1 MAKRNYW
8 RLRRRINRPRDFI
21 SSIRS
26 LRFSRQGL
34 SLKRRWSLLH
44 ALLHGVAH
52 PGPIDGE
59 ARRDGQHAELL
70 EAHAAHRGVRRADV
84 GALIERTAAA
94 VDRKSTRL
102 NSSHGYISYAVFCLK

>member
-70 EAHAAHRGVRRADV
+70 EAHAAHRGVRRRSEERRV
-84 GALIERTAAA
+84 GKECRAGG
-94 VDRKSTRL
+94 
-102 NSSHGYISYAVFCLK
+102 SSEHSEKKDSEARGG

>member
-59 ARRDGQHAELL
+59 ARRDGLPHAEGRSEEHTSELQLRGHLVCRLLL
-70 EAHAAHRGVRRADV
+70 EKKKKNNKQA
-84 GALIERTAAA
+84 
-94 VDRKSTRL
+94 
-102 NSSHGYISYAVFCLK
+102 